1 MQLFLLGQTYS
12 IFKPGQWRS
21 RRRRRRSR
29 KLRKL
34 AVVGKLRIS
43 TGLSRDKTKP
53 RDKTRALQRCDN
65 NKTNIAVAAAAAAY
79 KIIIIIVI
87 ISCCSCCCFSC
98 IHTRV
103 TSEIS
108 YGLFVNYLHF
118 FASCRI
124 LRIRSVLAR
133 TTHHD
138 SFHLIYL
145 AQYLCYIIFFTT
157 FFLLFITA
165 ATNWNGPKCDSLF
178 LSLTLNLNLKFMCD
192 FCALISFFYV
202 FFFGGGGTGFGD
214 GLRIASSWEQQEAA
228 RHDTARAHAT
238 SSRPQLLSPIECAL
252 LF

>member
-1 MQLFLLGQTYS
+1 MFVRVWMKFVAISQCRQIHGGEGKAGGGEDRRFLWMELPSAFLCTWVCWIVDAIWFVMQLFLLGQTYS

-21 RRRRRRSR
+21 RRRKSRRKSR

-65 NKTNIAVAAAAAAY
+65 NKTNIAAAAAAAY

-98 IHTRV
+98 IHTCV

-133 TTHHD
+133 TTTR
-138 SFHLIYL
+138 
-145 AQYLCYIIFFTT
+145 FTWFT
-157 FFLLFITA
+157 WRNICAILFFLQLFFIIYY
-165 ATNWNGPKCDSLF
+165 CSD
-178 LSLTLNLNLKFMCD
+178 
-192 FCALISFFYV
+192 
-202 FFFGGGGTGFGD
+202 
-214 GLRIASSWEQQEAA
+214 
-228 RHDTARAHAT
+228 
-238 SSRPQLLSPIECAL
+238 
-252 LF
+252 